1 MFDMWQITLAEAEEG
16 MQPTLMPNEI
26 HIENNEVVAIMGS
39 GTSRTIRL
47 RDAVKSLS
55 ANQLKIVRDLAG
67 LVDWKPLTIDKV
79 APLY

>member
-1 MFDMWQITLAEAEEG
+1 MFDMWQITLNEAEEG

-26 HIENNEVVAIMGS
+26 RMENNEVVAIMGS
-39 GTSRTIRL
+39 GTSRTIQL

-55 ANQLKIVRDLAG
+55 ANQLKIVRDLAE
-67 LVDWKPLTIDKV
+67 LVDWKPLTIDNV